1 MTNLKAKY
9 IGANSVVNAKLVQVS
24 NKTFKGRLSPGSGNV
39 EDISLRDLTLKH
51 LHNFHIT
58 ENDFETSVYHP
69 WSTTSSMGAVN
80 LQVAPPDTGSCGVIE
95 SSTGTGSN
103 NGYAGIN
110 YRSSAISLFTGSG
123 GVLISISKIRL
134 PVLSVAEQGFDI
146 RVGFGDSISPTDHTD
161 SCGYFKYSHNTN
173 GGNWVIS
180 TANNATRTKTNT
192 TVAPVANQWIYLKT
206 VTNSSG
212 TQTDFYIDNV
222 LVGSITTNI
231 PTTVARAFDYS
242 CFILKHAGFTTR
254 SMLTDRCVMIR
265 ERLDVDSF

>member
-1 MTNLKAKY
+1 MANLKQKY
-9 IGANSVVNAKLVQVS
+9 IATNSVVNAKLVQVS

-58 ENDFETSVYHP
+58 ENDFEASVYHP
-69 WSTTSSMGAVN
+69 WGTTNSGIGTINTA
-80 LQVAPPDTGSCGVIE
+80 VAPPDTGSCGVMQ
-95 SSTGTGSN
+95 SSTGTTN
-103 NGYAGIN
+103 IGYAGIN
-110 YRSSAISLFTGSG
+110 YRSAISMFTGSG
-123 GVLISISKIRL
+123 GELISISKIRL
-134 PVLSVAEQGFDI
+134 PVLSVAAQGFDI

-161 SCGYFKYSHNTN
+161 SCGYFEYSHDTN

-242 CFILKHAGFTTR
+242 CFILKYAGFTTR
-254 SMLTDRCVMIR
+254 SMLIDRCVMIR